1 MDDRERLIELV
12 RSMQRDSMPSLL
24 RVQEDDDLSIVHIA
38 LLQVLDRDRGLLDE
52 HTDPTVKELAALI
65 GRSESRTSRLV
76 DRMVRRGLVERYED
90 DADRRARRVRLSEGG
105 AAALH
110 RISVARVEAQMA
122 LWGHMTRDEQRT
134 VIRCME
140 VFAEAA
146 RRLRDERDRSDRDR
160 REHDLAGRRQGH
172 RARRDDRAG

>member
-1 MDDRERLIELV
+1 MDDREHLIALI

-24 RVQEDDDLSIVHIA
+24 RVQEDDDLSIIHIA
-38 LLQVLDRDRGLLDE
+38 LLQLLDRERGLLDE
-52 HTDPTVKELAALI
+52 DTDPTVKELAALI

-105 AAALH
+105 VAALH

-122 LWGHMTRDEQRT
+122 LWGHMTHDEQK
-134 VIRCME
+134 VVLHSME
-140 VFAEAA
+140 IFAKAA
-146 RRLRDERDRSDRDR
+146 RRLRDEQRDQPD
-160 REHDLAGRRQGH
+160 
-172 RARRDDRAG
+172 